1 MIPAGGLIHLHYHDH
16 MDVLESFTD
25 VDGILYYKASPLFSN
40 VQLSKKAHNHLT
52 KENDGLF
59 VDGTFVDRF
68 SYDQE
73 HDELLFDNIIVSRE
87 YPEQEIKDMVNTLW
101 TTTPYKSITKVNTVT
116 NDIQMDNLDIS
127 FDNKIKVVKPFTECS
142 IKDIINIANKY
153 YNDKVTL
160 EEIKHTW
167 NIGDT
172 TTFSVNEILA
182 DDIFENNHN
191 AGNVTMRLVDFETYD
206 LETSINNKTK
216 NFITL
221 MTTDLFNDSGN
232 KGYYISNGT
241 YTGWENRPIRN
252 WLNTSLKSALP
263 TDIQENIKEI
273 KRYVAGPGNA
283 ERNIEDTL
291 ITETIFIPKVSEV
304 NNTDI
309 TFEYYKTHDPN
320 ASNIYWTCTPD
331 YRNDG
336 DRNYFINTYYYTS
349 GGGDISPISKWASQT
364 WARWPYNDGTA
375 KYGLMF
381 VFCI

>member
-1 MIPAGGLIHLHYHDH
+1 
-16 MDVLESFTD
+16 
-25 VDGILYYKASPLFSN
+25 
-40 VQLSKKAHNHLT
+40 
-52 KENDGLF
+52 
-59 VDGTFVDRF
+59 
-68 SYDQE
+68 
-73 HDELLFDNIIVSRE
+73 
-87 YPEQEIKDMVNTLW
+87 
-101 TTTPYKSITKVNTVT
+101 
-116 NDIQMDNLDIS
+116 
-127 FDNKIKVVKPFTECS
+127 
-142 IKDIINIANKY
+142 
-153 YNDKVTL
+153 
-160 EEIKHTW
+160 
-167 NIGDT
+167 
-172 TTFSVNEILA
+172 
-182 DDIFENNHN
+182 
-191 AGNVTMRLVDFETYD
+191 MRLVDFETYD

-232 KGYYISNGT
+232 KGYYIGDGT
-241 YTGWENRPIRN
+241 YTGWKNRPIRN

-291 ITETIFIPKVSEV
+291 ITETIFVPKVSEV

-349 GGGDISPISKWASQT
+349 GGGDISPISRWASQT